1 MEKEWRTSSQIRDE
15 DVRQVQA
22 FLKDDLTEP
31 EMSIKEENEKDKTTR
46 CHSIRAKRSEATL
59 NFVSNVIP
67 VHYTAIKVSQG
78 DQLD

>member
-31 EMSIKEENEKDKTTR
+31 EMVLLQTTNSFLALKYS
-46 CHSIRAKRSEATL
+46 H
-59 NFVSNVIP
+59 F
-67 VHYTAIKVSQG
+67 
-78 DQLD
+78 